1 MVVIVACEDG
11 HKLPSFLVMPGR
23 ATSDEQPNL
32 ILAGFMGT
40 GKSALGRQLAHRW
53 QRPFLDTDDLVEKLA
68 GASVA
73 DIFAEQ
79 GEEHFRALER
89 KVIEELIPPS
99 GAIIACGGGLV
110 VPAGMAELVR
120 SKGVV
125 ITLFASVDTII
136 RRTANKSRRPLLKGD
151 DPEVKIR
158 ELMKKREQAYMKAGI
173 AVYTD
178 GRSLQQLCVIVGRVY
193 QREVAQLKKSAT
205 KTKAK
210 AD

>member
-1 MVVIVACEDG
+1 
-11 HKLPSFLVMPGR
+11 MPGR
-23 ATSDEQPNL
+23 ATVDEQPNL

-53 QRPFLDTDDLVEKLA
+53 QRQFLDTDDLVEKLA

-73 DIFAEQ
+73 DIFAQQ

-110 VPAGMAELVR
+110 VPPGMAELVR

-136 RRTANKSRRPLLKGD
+136 RRTANKTRRPLLKGD

-158 ELMKKREQAYMKAGI
+158 DLMKKREQAYMKAGI

-178 GRSLQQLCVIVGRVY
+178 GRSLQQLCVNVERVY
-193 QREVAQLKKSAT
+193 QREVGLLKKASSRS
-205 KTKAK
+205 KAK
-210 AD
+210 GE

>member
-1 MVVIVACEDG
+1 MIVACETH
-11 HKLPSFLVMPGR
+11 HKVPSFFKMPGR
-23 ATSDEQPNL
+23 ATVDEQPNL

-53 QRPFLDTDDLVEKLA
+53 QRQFLDTDDLVEKLA

-73 DIFAEQ
+73 DIFAQQ

-110 VPAGMAELVR
+110 VPPGMAELVR

-136 RRTANKSRRPLLKGD
+136 RRTANKTRRPLLKGD

-158 ELMKKREQAYMKAGI
+158 DLMKKREQAYMKAGI

-178 GRSLQQLCVIVGRVY
+178 GRSLQQLCVNVERVY
-193 QREVAQLKKSAT
+193 QREVGLLKKASS
-205 KTKAK
+205 KSKAK
-210 AD
+210 GE

>member
-1 MVVIVACEDG
+1 MLLGTFMQNRPD
-11 HKLPSFLVMPGR
+11 H
-23 ATSDEQPNL
+23 ATLPNL
-32 ILAGFMGT
+32 ILAGMMGT

-53 QRPFLDTDDLVEKLA
+53 QRPFIDTDDLVEKLG
-68 GASVA
+68 GASIA
-73 DIFAEQ
+73 DIFAQQ

-89 KVIEELIPPS
+89 KVIEELIPAS

-110 VPAGMAELVR
+110 VPEGMAELVR

-136 RRTANKSRRPLLKGD
+136 RRTANTSRRPLLKGD

-158 ELMKKREQAYMKAGI
+158 ELMKKREQAYMQAGI

-178 GRSLQQLCVIVGRVY
+178 GRSLQQLCVIVERVY
-193 QREVAQLKKSAT
+193 EREARAVLKDRSK
-205 KTKAK
+205 KV
-210 AD
+210 D